1 MSKGASIALM
11 REPSASIARTGWR
24 SDEETLLWSEVKT
37 ARSEGR
43 PLKSVF
49 DSVASKT
56 GRKPNSIRNF
66 YYAKVREDPEHEHSP
81 AFVPFTQDEIWDLLV
96 TVLAAQARG
105 QSVRACTLDMGRGD
119 TRAMLR
125 YQNKYRALVKNN
137 PVLVSEVVRYMRE
150 NDMPSVDPYEKGMA
164 KRRARK
170 QREDG
175 DGMKSLAVIMRL
187 SGELEDALRRIA
199 ELENAVDL
207 LRRASAV

>member
-24 SDEETLLWSEVKT
+24 SDEENLLWSEVKT

-96 TVLAAQARG
+96 TVLSAQARG

-150 NDMPSVDPYEKGMA
+150 NDMPSVDPYEKGLA

-170 QREDG
+170 QREDA

>member
-24 SDEETLLWSEVKT
+24 SDEENLLWKEVKT

-49 DSVASKT
+49 DSVAEKT

-66 YYAKVREDPEHEHSP
+66 YYAKVREDPQHEHSP

-96 TVLAAQARG
+96 TVLSAQARG
-105 QSVRACTLDMGRGD
+105 QSVRACTLEMGRGD

-125 YQNKYRALVKNN
+125 YQNKYRALIKNN

-150 NDMPSVDPYEKGMA
+150 NEMPSVDPYEKGLA
-164 KRRARK
+164 KKKSKK
-170 QREDG
+170 QRDDADG
-175 DGMKSLAVIMRL
+175 LKGLAVLMRI
-187 SGELEDALRRIA
+187 SGELEDALRRIS
-199 ELENAVDL
+199 ELEDAVAI

>member
-1 MSKGASIALM
+1 MK
-11 REPSASIARTGWR
+11 EPPKPVARTGWR
-24 SDEETLLWSEVKT
+24 SDEEELLWNEVKQ

-49 DSVASKT
+49 DAVAAKT

-66 YYAKVREDPEHEHSP
+66 YYAKVREDPNREHSP

-96 TVLAAQARG
+96 TVLSAQAKG
-105 QSVRACTLDMGRGD
+105 QSVRACTLQMGRGD

-125 YQNKYRALVKNN
+125 YQNKYRALIKNN

-150 NDMPSVDPYEKGMA
+150 NNMPVIDPYEKSL
-164 KRRARK
+164 ARKKTKK
-170 QREDG
+170 QREEAEN
-175 DGMKSLAVIMRL
+175 MKHLAMLSRL

-199 ELENAVDL
+199 ELENAVAM

>member
-1 MSKGASIALM
+1 MSKGASIALIK
-11 REPSASIARTGWR
+11 EPSASIARTGWK
-24 SDEETLLWSEVKT
+24 SDEENLLWSEVRM
-37 ARSEGR
+37 ARTEGR

-66 YYAKVREDPEHEHSP
+66 YYAKVRDNPEHEHSP
-81 AFVPFTQDEIWDLLV
+81 AFIPFTQDEIWDLLV
-96 TVLAAQARG
+96 TVISAQAKG
-105 QSVRACTLDMGRGD
+105 QSVRACTLEMGKGD

-150 NDMPSVDPYEKGMA
+150 NDMPCIDPYEKGLA
-164 KRRARK
+164 KKRAK
-170 QREDG
+170 KLREDA
-175 DGMKSLAVIMRL
+175 DGIKSIAVIMRL

-199 ELENAVDL
+199 ELEDAVDT
-207 LRRASAV
+207 LRRSSAV

>member
-24 SDEETLLWSEVKT
+24 SDEENLLWSEVKT

-96 TVLAAQARG
+96 TVLSAQARG

-125 YQNKYRALVKNN
+125 YQNKYRAL
-137 PVLVSEVVRYMRE
+137 E
-150 NDMPSVDPYEKGMA
+150 NDMPSVDPYEKGLA

-170 QREDG
+170 QREDA